1 MSRRANPAVDL
12 ERLQQLEREHA
23 LRLTLVDVQR
33 EIEALCAVPVPKG
46 STRSENDRLFAMF
59 DRVPA
64 SELRRLPQ
72 SADD

>member
-23 LRLTLVDVQR
+23 LRLTPEDVQR
-33 EIEALCAVPVPKG
+33 EIEAVCAVLVPKG
-46 STRSENDRLFAMF
+46 STRAENDRLFRIF
-59 DRVPA
+59 ERVSA